1 MHPSTA
7 LSFRAVVSV
16 SSPTASPP
24 EDISPV
30 TVTALLTVGERA
42 AAARRPLMML
52 MSLAHSLPCRSRFR
66 QSRQ

>member
-16 SSPTASPP
+16 NSPTARPP

-52 MSLAHSLPCRSRFR
+52 MLDHHSLRRLHYR